1 MGAFDFEGSQRPR
14 TMMVEKAVV
23 NIMTLKRPIL
33 SAIMPGRIRPNILLG
48 LSECDIF
55 ADGYE
60 LTKQRS
66 GLVSHI

>member
-1 MGAFDFEGSQRPR
+1 
-14 TMMVEKAVV
+14 
-23 NIMTLKRPIL
+23 MTLKRPIL